1 MTTGHGKDY
10 ARVLLKRA
18 EEALSAAQTLLERGL
33 LADAISRAYYA
44 VYYAAQSI
52 LYLNGSFSF
61 RVGNRGPK
69 SSGAGNPPLADW
81 LLILYR
87 INGLSF
93 VSMVDLLLRA
103 QSTYFILNDAVG
115 KWHGD

>member
-1 MTTGHGKDY
+1 MSFIRTFFN
-10 ARVLLKRA
+10 RL
-18 EEALSAAQTLLERGL
+18 
-33 LADAISRAYYA
+33 
-44 VYYAAQSI
+44 
-52 LYLNGSFSF
+52 GSFSF
-61 RVGNRGPK
+61 RVGNRGPE

-103 QSTYFILNDAVG
+103 QSTYFILNDAIG
-115 KWHGD
+115 KWHAGLVFEYPLLSGYRLASVWNGETEAAALGGCLRSKNHSGETCPV